1 MTLGERHVFGNGAH
15 AIWIS
20 DGGTAVLLHNEGH
33 GLERLSSSLVLH
45 RALDASFP
53 PEVRRRIT
61 LLTLARTMA
70 NACFRFAAPFLA
82 LIARGNGTSLGT
94 IGIALA
100 ISELSGL
107 LSPITGEL
115 VERLHRRTAMA
126 LGLAGVGLGTA
137 LAAAS
142 VHPAMFAVALV
153 TLAQSKVMFDLGLGA
168 WVSDR
173 VPYEQRSRVLGI
185 TETSWALG
193 LLLGVSLMGL
203 VSAATSWRVGYV
215 VGLAAVLVLAILV
228 GRLLPADTTAHVERR
243 EEPRVSVRIRD
254 IRLFLLAMFFL
265 MATSQTLFVTF
276 GPWLEDA
283 FGFSPAM
290 LSAVTFGLG
299 FAELAASITSAR
311 GADRWGK
318 ERSAAIGAALIIPA
332 GLGLVLGH
340 THMAIGIPFLILGIA
355 GFEFS
360 VVSAIPMGTMIVP
373 GSPARGMALMLGAGT
388 FGRAAASIPA
398 TRLYASHGLG
408 WPAAMCTVLAAATT
422 LTFVRLHHRV

>member
-1 MTLGERHVFGNGAH
+1 M
-15 AIWIS
+15 
-20 DGGTAVLLHNEGH
+20 
-33 GLERLSSSLVLH
+33 LH

-53 PEVRRRIT
+53 SEVRRRIT
-61 LLTLARTMA
+61 LLTMARTMA

-82 LIARGNGTSLGT
+82 LIARGNGTSLST

-107 LSPITGEL
+107 LSPLTGEV
-115 VERLHRRTAMA
+115 VERMHRRTAMA
-126 LGLAGVGLGTA
+126 LGLTGVGLGTA
-137 LAAAS
+137 LAASS
-142 VHPAMFAVALV
+142 VHPVMFGVALV
-153 TLAQSKVMFDLGLGA
+153 VLAQSKVMFDLGLGA

-173 VPYEQRSRVLGI
+173 VPYEQRSRVIGI

-203 VSAATSWRVGYV
+203 VSAIANWRIGYIVGV
-215 VGLAAVLVLAILV
+215 AAVLVLAALV
-228 GRLLPADTTAHVERR
+228 ARLLPADTAAHVDRR
-243 EEPRVSVRIRD
+243 EEPRVSVRLRD
-254 IRLFLLAMFFL
+254 ISLFLFAMFFL

-283 FGFSPAM
+283 FDFTPAM

-299 FAELAASITSAR
+299 FAELAASVTSAR

-318 ERSAAIGAALIIPA
+318 ERSAAIGAAIIMPA
-332 GLGLVLGH
+332 AVGLSLGH
-340 THMAIGIPFLILGIA
+340 STLALGVPFLILAIA

-360 VVSAIPMGTMIVP
+360 VVSAIPLGTKIVP

-398 TRLYASHGLG
+398 TYLYTNHGVV
-408 WPAAMCTVLAAATT
+408 WPAILCAVLATATT
-422 LTFVRLHHRV
+422 LTFTRLHRRG